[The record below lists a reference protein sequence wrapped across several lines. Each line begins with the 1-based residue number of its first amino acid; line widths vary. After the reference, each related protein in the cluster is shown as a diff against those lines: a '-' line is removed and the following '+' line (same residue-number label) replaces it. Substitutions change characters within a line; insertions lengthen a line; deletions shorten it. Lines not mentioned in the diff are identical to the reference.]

1 MVQKG
6 VRGWVLP
13 TPASKGYAIS
23 IVSKIKIQVYK
34 YIMPN
39 YPVDLVFKNAY
50 SVHLPPN
57 TFSMEDNIIIQP
69 ATLQFAG
76 DIKETSPE
84 TLFDGK
90 IIQGG
95 KLEVA
100 VTVLFTHDHYQMV
113 FPIGSK
119 VIMFTYADRSP
130 QYVRLLT
137 NSQGE
142 PVPADPPA
150 QIQAGGR
157 YCRNRRHRSTRRRQL
172 SRHRRNTRRQRKH

>member
-1 MVQKG
+1 
-6 VRGWVLP
+6 
-13 TPASKGYAIS
+13 
-23 IVSKIKIQVYK
+23 
-34 YIMPN
+34 MPN
-39 YPVDLVFKNAY
+39 YPVDLGFKNAY

-57 TFSMEDNIIIQP
+57 TFSMEDNIVIQP
-69 ATLQFAG
+69 STLQFEG
-76 DIKETSPE
+76 DIKATSPE
-84 TLFDGK
+84 QPLGRKF
-90 IIQGG
+90 IQGG

-100 VTVLFTHDHYQMV
+100 VTVLFTHDHYQKV

-119 VIMFTYADRSP
+119 VIMFKYEDHSP

-137 NSQGE
+137 NPQGE

-172 SRHRRNTRRQRKH
+172 SRHRRNTRRQRRH